1 MSLSWKSLRKMNQKS
16 PESESLVSHLS
27 ELRKR
32 LLSYVICVA
41 VIFIVS
47 IPFANQ
53 IYNIFS
59 TPMSEL
65 LVNST
70 MIATEVTS
78 PLLVPIKLNLY
89 LALLISMP
97 YLFYQAWKYIAP
109 GLYEKETATLKPILF
124 FAAILFYMGVLFA
137 YLVVTP
143 LILQFLVGIAPE
155 NIAVMTDINQFLN
168 FMLKLLLA
176 FGIAFQVPV
185 ATYLTIKS
193 GIKTKDEV
201 KALRPYLI
209 VGFFVIAMLL
219 TPPDIFSQLFLALP
233 MWLLFELGLLFSK
246 K

>member
-1 MSLSWKSLRKMNQKS
+1 MNQKS

-143 LILQFLVGIAPE
+143 LILQFLVGIA
-155 NIAVMTDINQFLN
+155 
-168 FMLKLLLA
+168 
-176 FGIAFQVPV
+176 FQVPV

-209 VGFFVIAMLL
+209 VGFFVVAMLL

>member
-1 MSLSWKSLRKMNQKS
+1 MNQRS

-78 PLLVPIKLNLY
+78 PLLS
-89 LALLISMP
+89 LIH
-97 YLFYQAWKYIAP
+97 I
-109 GLYEKETATLKPILF
+109 
-124 FAAILFYMGVLFA
+124 
-137 YLVVTP
+137 
-143 LILQFLVGIAPE
+143 
-155 NIAVMTDINQFLN
+155 
-168 FMLKLLLA
+168 
-176 FGIAFQVPV
+176 
-185 ATYLTIKS
+185 
-193 GIKTKDEV
+193 
-201 KALRPYLI
+201 
-209 VGFFVIAMLL
+209 
-219 TPPDIFSQLFLALP
+219 
-233 MWLLFELGLLFSK
+233 
-246 K
+246 

>member
-1 MSLSWKSLRKMNQKS
+1 MNQKS

-32 LLSYVICVA
+32 LISYVICVA

-109 GLYEKETATLKPILF
+109 GLYENERRVTAPLMISTLRLF
-124 FAAILFYMGVLFA
+124 FCGGSFA
-137 YLVVTP
+137 FFIVASQGTV
-143 LILQFLVGIAPE
+143 IAPF
-155 NIAVMTDINQFLN
+155 I
-168 FMLKLLLA
+168 
-176 FGIAFQVPV
+176 
-185 ATYLTIKS
+185 YTI
-193 GIKTKDEV
+193 
-201 KALRPYLI
+201 
-209 VGFFVIAMLL
+209 F
-219 TPPDIFSQLFLALP
+219 
-233 MWLLFELGLLFSK
+233 
-246 K
+246 

>member
-1 MSLSWKSLRKMNQKS
+1 MLYRDHQSAETPPLSRHHSYFLLFQDDFRSRLHENRKCFSYFYLHGGWSAVMQILRKCS
-16 PESESLVSHLS
+16 SFV
-27 ELRKR
+27 
-32 LLSYVICVA
+32 
-41 VIFIVS
+41 FIS
-47 IPFANQ
+47 T
-53 IYNIFS
+53 FS
-59 TPMSEL
+59 MH
-65 LVNST
+65 
-70 MIATEVTS
+70 
-78 PLLVPIKLNLY
+78 
-89 LALLISMP
+89 
-97 YLFYQAWKYIAP
+97 
-109 GLYEKETATLKPILF
+109 
-124 FAAILFYMGVLFA
+124 AAILFYMGVLFA

-209 VGFFVIAMLL
+209 VVFFVVAMLL

>member
-1 MSLSWKSLRKMNQKS
+1 MNQKN

-32 LLSYVICVA
+32 LLSYVICVV

-155 NIAVMTDINQFLN
+155 NIAVMTDINQYLSFV
-168 FMLKLLLA
+168 FKLVFA
-176 FGIAFQVPV
+176 FGIAFEIPI
-185 ATYLTIKS
+185 ATLLLIRSGMASKKS
-193 GIKTKDEV
+193 MKS
-201 KALRPYLI
+201 ARPYLI
-209 VGFFVIAMLL
+209 VFFFLL
-219 TPPDIFSQLFLALP
+219 ECF
-233 MWLLFELGLLFSK
+233 
-246 K
+246 